1 MKKIIFYD
9 LETTGRSHH
18 WDQIIQIAAIC
29 TDENLNVLD
38 EINIVGK
45 ISSFSIPDPE
55 ALLVNKIPIDSIYK
69 SNFSHYSLIS
79 EIYNKFS
86 EWSPG
91 IFIGYNS
98 IKFDEEVLRNEFF
111 KNLFDPYLTVKNNNT
126 RVDLLDITRIANF
139 FYPDRIKSLLNKKGS
154 AIMKLESIAN
164 TNGIKNF
171 TAHDAMGDTYA
182 SLELAKLIKNKIPE
196 LWNKSISQKNKNQ
209 LEAIIANNPF
219 CYLEAF
225 FGKAKLF
232 CLSFIDFHP
241 KYKWALC
248 FDLSEDPRKV
258 LEMNYSE
265 VFSYL
270 EGSPKKVRKIKL
282 NKSPILLDIKIR
294 KNLDEHNI
302 ISDEVLLDR
311 HNFISSNEEFKN
323 KVLYCYDEMIED
335 TSQLDIY
342 AEESIY
348 KKFISSSDNLL
359 IKKFQKSDWKTKLNL
374 INKFKDERLKY
385 FAELLIYEEQSDLLT
400 KTSFLKIKE
409 NLKKRIMSTNKEK
422 WLTIYDAYKKIDDLR
437 VKYDNN
443 KENLSILEDVNK
455 YIENLEK
462 NITNKE

>member
-9 LETTGRSHH
+9 LETTGRSAY

-38 EINIVGK
+38 EINLIGK
-45 ISSFSIPDPE
+45 LNSFSIPDPE

-69 SNFSHYSLIS
+69 SNFSNYSLIS
-79 EIYNKFS
+79 EISKKFS

-98 IKFDEEVLRNEFF
+98 IKFDEEVIRNAFF
-111 KNLFDPYLTVKNNNT
+111 KNLFDPYLTVKNDNT

-154 AIMKLESIAN
+154 AIMKLESIAH

-182 SLELAKLIKNKIPE
+182 SLELAKLIKNQIPE
-196 LWNKSISQKNKNQ
+196 LWDRSISQSNKIQ
-209 LEAIIANNPF
+209 LEASIASKPF
-219 CYLEAF
+219 CYLESF
-225 FGKAKLF
+225 FGKSKLF
-232 CLSFIDFHP
+232 CLSFVDFHP

-248 FDLSEDPRKV
+248 FDLFEDPKKV
-258 LEMNYSE
+258 LDMNKSDIYA
-265 VFSYL
+265 FL
-270 EGSPKKVRKIKL
+270 ENSPKKIRKIKL
-282 NKSPILLDIKIR
+282 NKSPILLDIEIK
-294 KNLDEHNI
+294 KTLDEYNI
-302 ISDEVLLDR
+302 VSDDMLLER
-311 HNFISSNEEFKN
+311 HNFISTNQEFKD
-323 KVLYCYDEMIED
+323 KVLSCYNDIILDEA
-335 TSQLDIY
+335 QLDIY

-348 KKFISSSDNLL
+348 KKFVSNSDSFLM
-359 IKKFQKSDWKTKLNL
+359 KEFQKADWKNKF
-374 INKFKDERLKY
+374 IIMDKFKDERLKY
-385 FAELLIYEEQSDLLT
+385 FAEILIFEEKPDLLER
-400 KTSFLKIKE
+400 KKFMKIKE
-409 NLKKRIMSTNKEK
+409 HLKKRIMSTNKEK

-443 KENLSILEDVNK
+443 KENLFILEDVNK

-462 NITNKE
+462 KFNS